1 MLPSTRSL
9 AVATATLLLSSVV
22 SGFVSTGR
30 LLGSNN
36 PQSSSST
43 LLRDSGEDVNAP
55 LSLSASDM
63 KRLTAVRTRHQTLPL
78 MIMDALVP
86 GQTISFQR

>member
-30 LLGSNN
+30 LLGNN

-63 KRLTAVRTRHQTLPL
+63 KRLTAVQTRHQTLPL